1 METIVNPTP
10 APVLTFYCCN
20 ICKTKPDQLS
30 HHKAHLTTQKHI
42 FRKKCF
48 ENCINTSFFNIYNL
62 NKNKCDNFLKTK
74 TKIDEFEKDTG
85 LKFVKGER
93 SSHDAIRD
101 WHISRDCLLQEE
113 FPDTVIPLVMNFD
126 TEDNYKNSVIK
137 MIDLNET
144 LTVRNED
151 LDPLNNDE
159 IKNIVRNIE
168 NYDYDFF
175 VNMAIKTPEPY
186 VFALIMYKQNYQ
198 TIYLKHNERNIVHQ
212 KSNRPMRF
220 KDKCWAY
227 KDINNN
233 GDSNEIANNLRK
245 TISTSVSDIFTQKI
259 EETCIHIKYGEL
271 SDIIHKLRKTM
282 FKNDIMKKLESLFRL

>member
-1 METIVNPTP
+1 METTLT
-10 APVLTFYCCN
+10 PVLTLYCCN

-30 HHKAHLTTQKHI
+30 HHKSHLTTQKHI

-48 ENCINTSFFNIYNL
+48 ETCINTSFFNIYNL

-93 SSHDAIRD
+93 ESHDAIRD
-101 WHISRDCLLQEE
+101 WTFARIGLLNEE
-113 FPDTVIPLVMNFD
+113 FPDTVIPLDIGFD

-137 MIDLNET
+137 MIEINET
-144 LTVRNED
+144 LTVRNEEQETV
-151 LDPLNNDE
+151 NNDE
-159 IKNIVRNIE
+159 IKNIVHNIE
-168 NYDYDFF
+168 NYDIDFF
-175 VNMAIKTPEPY
+175 VNMALKTFEPY
-186 VFALIMYKQNYQ
+186 VIALIMYKQNYQ
-198 TIYLKHNERNIVHQ
+198 TIYLKHIERNIIHQ

-220 KDKCWAY
+220 KDKSWAY

-245 TISTSVSDIFTQKI
+245 SISTSVADIFIQKI
-259 EETCIHIKYGEL
+259 EENPSEYHEL
-271 SDIIHKLRKTM
+271 SNIIHKLRLTM
-282 FKNDIMKKLESLFRL
+282 FKNDIMKKLEQLFRL

>member
-1 METIVNPTP
+1 METTPT
-10 APVLTFYCCN
+10 LTLYCCN

-48 ENCINTSFFNIYNL
+48 ETCINTSFML
-62 NKNKCDNFLKTK
+62 NHELIVKRITGEDKTK
-74 TKIDEFEKDTG
+74 FDQFEKDTG
-85 LKFVKGER
+85 LKFIKGDR
-93 SSHDAIRD
+93 ASHDALRD
-101 WHISRDCLLQEE
+101 WTFARIGLLQEE
-113 FPDTVIPLVMNFD
+113 FPGNIIPLDMNFD
-126 TEDNYKNSVIK
+126 TEETYKNSVIK

-144 LTVRNED
+144 LTVRNEE
-151 LDPLNNDE
+151 PEKMNNDE
-159 IKNIVRNIE
+159 IKNIVQNIE
-168 NYDYDFF
+168 NYDLDFF
-175 VNMAIKTPEPY
+175 VNMALETPEPY

-198 TIYLKHNERNIVHQ
+198 TIYLKHIERNIIHQ

-245 TISTSVSDIFTQKI
+245 TISTSVADIFIQKI
-259 EETCIHIKYGEL
+259 EENCIHIKYGEL
-271 SDIIHKLRKTM
+271 SDIIHKLKLTM
-282 FKNDIMKKLESLFRL
+282 FKNDVMKKLEQLFRL